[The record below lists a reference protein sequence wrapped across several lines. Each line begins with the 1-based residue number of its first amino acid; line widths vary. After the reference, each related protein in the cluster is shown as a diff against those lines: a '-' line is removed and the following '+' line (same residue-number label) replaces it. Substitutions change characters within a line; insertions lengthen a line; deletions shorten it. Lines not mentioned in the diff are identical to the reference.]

1 MLNISLFFN
10 RILYFVIF
18 YSPPITFIL
27 FILSLV
33 KIVKWEN
40 CLRRRRR
47 WKICAIASGVLT
59 VFGVLFALLMFQAMM
74 GI

>member
-1 MLNISLFFN
+1 MLNISLFLN
-10 RILYFVIF
+10 RILYYVIF
-18 YSPPITFIL
+18 FSPPITFIL

-40 CLRRRRR
+40 CPRKRKR

>member
-1 MLNISLFFN
+1 MLNISLFLN
-10 RILYFVIF
+10 RILYYVIF
-18 YSPPITFIL
+18 FSPPITFIL

-40 CLRRRRR
+40 CSIRRKR
-47 WKICAIASGVLT
+47 WKTCAIASGILT

>member
-1 MLNISLFFN
+1 MLNISLFLN
-10 RILYFVIF
+10 RILYYVIF
-18 YSPPITFIL
+18 FSPAITFIL
-27 FILSLV
+27 FIISLV

-40 CLRRRRR
+40 CLRRRKR
-47 WKICAIASGVLT
+47 WKICAIASGILT